1 MIQECVKV
9 SFSVG
14 LPTVD
19 NPLDNLE
26 TRSIVNEVVDEI
38 INRLTNNG
46 KKQK

>member
-9 SFSVG
+9 PFSVG
-14 LPTVD
+14 LTTVD

-38 INRLTNNG
+38 IEQIN
-46 KKQK
+46 K